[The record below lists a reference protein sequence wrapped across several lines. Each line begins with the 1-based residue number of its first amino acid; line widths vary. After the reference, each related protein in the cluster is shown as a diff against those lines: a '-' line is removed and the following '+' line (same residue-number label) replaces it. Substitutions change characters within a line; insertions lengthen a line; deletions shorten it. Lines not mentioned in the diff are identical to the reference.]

1 MKLPTEAEL
10 SREQREVCSAP
21 PEGTSLVIGPP
32 GSGKTVV
39 AVYRKS
45 TLQRMGENATAVAW
59 NNVLAQYGE
68 MDRTF
73 ESWLNAWWRDT
84 TGQLFPKSIQNG
96 RRIPDYKEALAN
108 ALGPKRGSVTRNGN
122 WGHLILDEAQ
132 DFSQDAHKLL
142 SIARTFSEEDA
153 EEPPSLL
160 ILADEN
166 QRITESNATL
176 DEIRRA
182 HSLSKDDIYYL
193 TKNYRNTREIALV
206 AQQFYVG
213 TGSGLPEIQNKEGDK
228 PRLLTSCPMDEAVK
242 KIVNHARTHED
253 HDIGVLVYFD
263 KTRNKLFNKLKHRL
277 ADTDVHVQTY
287 FADSKK
293 GGGAPL
299 AKRLRFD
306 RGGVITVLCFASA
319 KGVEFD
325 SVFLPE
331 LQQLPASDE
340 GGEVSKMQLYVMASR
355 ARTHLTFMMD
365 DAARKSPIWRL
376 MPGGNSLNELFDVE

>member
-1 MKLPTEAEL
+1 MRLPTEAEL
-10 SREQREVCSAP
+10 SREQREVCSAA

-39 AVYRKS
+39 AIYRKG
-45 TLQRMGENATAVAW
+45 TLQRMGENVTAVAW

-84 TGQLFPKSIQNG
+84 TRQHFPKSIQNG
-96 RRIPDYKEALAN
+96 WRIPDYKQALAE
-108 ALGPKRGSVTRNGN
+108 ALGPKRAAIAQNGN

-142 SIARTFSEEDA
+142 SIARTFSEDGA
-153 EEPPSLL
+153 NEPSSLL

-166 QRITESNATL
+166 QRITDSNATL

-182 HSLSKDDIYYL
+182 HSLIKDDVYYL

-213 TGSGLPEIQNKEGDK
+213 TASGLPEIQKKEGDK
-228 PRLLTSCPMDEAVK
+228 PKLLTSCPIDEAVK
-242 KIVNHARTHED
+242 RIVNHARTHED
-253 HDIGVLVYFD
+253 HEIGVLVYREN
-263 KTRNKLFNKLKHRL
+263 TRKKFFNKLKHRL
-277 ADTDVHVQTY
+277 AETDIHVQTY
-287 FADSKK
+287 FSDTRN
-293 GGGAPL
+293 GGGASL
-299 AKRLRFD
+299 AKRLQFD
-306 RGGVITVLCFASA
+306 QGGTVTVLCFASS

-331 LQQLPASDE
+331 LQQMPASDE
-340 GGEVSKMQLYVMASR
+340 GGEVTKMQLYVMASR
-355 ARTHLTFMMD
+355 ARTHLSFMMD
-365 DAARKSPIWRL
+365 DASRGSPIWRL
-376 MPGGNSLNELFDVE
+376 MPGDNLLNELFDVD